1 MNVKGS
7 ESRQDNNR
15 RPLGKALD
23 YRGRA
28 NRQRK
33 TRLIEIDVHE
43 DKDGLTQVLLNG
55 LGYSVSRVPLPL
67 GDFRWESRL
76 GLVLV
81 ERKTPSDA
89 RDILRLARQ
98 VGRLRLAAREGGVF
112 PILLIDHRPEYLRDP
127 NYKPWADEALDN
139 VCLSV
144 CGRVRVAHCLQGM
157 LAHRLHGLYEWS
169 NKSSHR
175 LLDTWS

>member
-1 MNVKGS
+1 MNEKA
-7 ESRQDNNR
+7 
-15 RPLGKALD
+15 GKALD

-33 TRLIEIDVHE
+33 ARVIEIDVHE

-55 LGYSVSRVPLPL
+55 LGYSTTRCALPL

-89 RDILRLARQ
+89 RDIPRLSRQ
-98 VGRLRLAAREGGVF
+98 VARLRGAASRSMVGDGLGVF
-112 PILLIDHRPEYLRDP
+112 PILLIDHRPEYIRDP
-127 NYKPWADEALDN
+127 SYKPWADEALDN

-144 CGRVRVAHCLQGM
+144 CGRVRVAHCLQGQ

-175 LLDTWS
+175 LLDADV